1 MRQLIGN
8 DLSKCVG
15 CNRCIRTCP
24 VDEANVAYVENG
36 VTKVRIDHDKCISCG
51 ACLPACPH
59 DSRYYMDDTERFF
72 DDLRKGMPISIF
84 CAPAARANLEGWD
97 QILALLR
104 QMGANTIYDVSL
116 GADICTWAHIRYIQK
131 HAPESVIT
139 QPCPVIV
146 DYILMHRTELVPYL
160 SPVHSP
166 MLCTAIYMRKYEGI
180 TDKIAAISPCIAKA
194 NEFDQTGDL
203 VHYNIT
209 FVKLEEYIKKHNLK
223 LPSQGSGYDH
233 PDSSLGS
240 IYSMPGGLKEN
251 VEFMLGNEL
260 RIDKGEGQGVVYR
273 MLDTFAKEDKAN
285 LPAIFDVLNCAEGCN
300 LGTGCHHDRT
310 FFEVNSAMDQAR
322 QAVIGRDYD
331 YFVKLYE
338 TYDQS
343 LRLEDFIRRYQP
355 RPARRIPYGQKELE
369 TAFSDLNKHDQVS
382 RNFNCGACGSDTCTE
397 MAVKIA
403 KGINT
408 ADCCIQKVYEN
419 MHQEHTEVVNWQTTN
434 ASAIQ
439 SIEEDIAHIQQL
451 SDDIVGNVENVGSVI
466 NVYESMTQE
475 INKIAMSVHLI
486 SMNASIEAARAGEQG
501 RSFTVVAEAI
511 RALAGDTQASTNRI
525 IQATSD
531 AKSALESISGLVET
545 IGSAIRQ
552 SHENVGDIFSSTQ
565 RLLAKDESNDATAH
579 KEPLMIRDR

>member
-24 VDEANVAYVENG
+24 VDEANVAYIENG
-36 VTKVRIDHDKCISCG
+36 ITKVKIDHDKCISCG

-59 DSRYYMDDTERFF
+59 DSRFYVDDTERFF
-72 DDLRKGMPISIF
+72 SDLRRGVPISIF

-104 QMGANTIYDVSL
+104 QMGVNAIYDVSL

-131 HAPESVIT
+131 NAPESVIT

-146 DYILMHRTELVPYL
+146 DYIQMYRPELLSYL

-166 MLCTAIYMRKYEGI
+166 MLCTAVYMRKYKGVK
-180 TDKIAAISPCIAKA
+180 DKIAAISPCIAKTS
-194 NEFDQTGDL
+194 EFDQTGDL
-203 VHYNIT
+203 VQYNIT
-209 FVKLEEYIKKHNLK
+209 FVKLEEYIKKHRLK
-223 LPSQGSGYDH
+223 LPAQGADYDH

-251 VEFMLGNEL
+251 VEFMLGTGL

-273 MLDTFAKEDKAN
+273 MLDAFAEENRAN

-300 LGTGCHHDRT
+300 LGTGCHHDKT
-310 FFEVNSAMDQAR
+310 FFEVNAAMNNAR
-322 QAVIGRDYD
+322 QAVISRDYD

-338 TYDQS
+338 TYDQN
-343 LRLEDFIRRYQP
+343 LNINDFIRRYQP
-355 RPARRIPYGQKELE
+355 RPVRRIAYGQKELE
-369 TAFSDLNKHDQVS
+369 MAFVHLNKHDQNS
-382 RNFNCGACGSDTCTE
+382 RNFNCGACGSDTCSE

-408 ADCCIQKVYEN
+408 PDCCIQKVFEN
-419 MHQEHTEVVNWQTTN
+419 MQEEHTKVVNWQTTN
-434 ASAIQ
+434 AHAITT
-439 SIEEDIAHIQQL
+439 IEKDIAHIQCL
-451 SDDIVGNVENVGSVI
+451 SDDIVGNVGNVGNVI
-466 NVYESMTQE
+466 NVYESMTEE

-511 RALAGDTQASTNRI
+511 RALAGDTRASTNRI
-525 IQATSD
+525 MQATVD
-531 AKSALESISGLVET
+531 AKDALESISGLVET
-545 IGSAIRQ
+545 IGNAIRQ
-552 SHENVGDIFSSTQ
+552 SHESVGDIASSTQ
-565 RLLAKDESNDATAH
+565 QLLTKGEARET
-579 KEPLMIRDR
+579 